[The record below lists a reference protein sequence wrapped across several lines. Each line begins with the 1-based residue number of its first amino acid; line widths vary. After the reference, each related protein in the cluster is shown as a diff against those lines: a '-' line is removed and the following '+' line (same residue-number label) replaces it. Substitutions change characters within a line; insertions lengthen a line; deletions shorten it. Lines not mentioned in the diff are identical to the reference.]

1 MIDNTIYAW
10 EFVDNE
16 LYNYIKTNKLKHI
29 NFMYMHE
36 YGLMLSQSVVNFI
49 NENSVTITVITCAKD
64 KKWLYKG
71 VVKLG
76 INKNLIKEIVV
87 WPTFWIL
94 RSHNCLIHENK
105 LYADKILNVRNF
117 KNPFL
122 TFNGRTRSHRTM
134 WIDELAKN
142 NLLKEGIVTY
152 HQHPDKEANKNWK
165 YYTGEVLTTTD
176 NFSTNFSSYQFTENF
191 LESFLHIPTE
201 TSIDTFLLSEKT
213 AIPMLCGLPTLT
225 LGSQYYHKEL
235 AELGFK
241 IYDEIFDYSF
251 DSEPDLEKRIQKLM
265 LNVKMVVDKKDSLN
279 ELYNKIKDK
288 LEYNRNLAL
297 SMTVTDSYTPDFV
310 KKFVNIDLRKQTH
323 IHGYNRE
330 LIDIFSKFKMYNIN
344 PGNYKDKVYNLEA
357 DLWHNFDY
365 NHLIYS
371 IKEMDP
377 SVVTIYGE
385 NEWEPWVTPEF
396 VNVVNKKNVS
406 VVWITGAPASKYLTD
421 KVNSF
426 GIKNFQLK
434 NYPTFWFNYTLS
446 VLQNRNITTE
456 STQTNFLYPFV
467 CFNNRGHLHRCY
479 AIDYI
484 AKYKLFDKGIV
495 TWHNFLKENSSFKF
509 NYFDNTVK
517 KIDDEFDKKLDS
529 FLLPRQYHESLF
541 DFVTECSNETIM
553 ISEKTLTPLILKKP
567 FVTLSALHFNKYLQK
582 LGFVLYDEIIDYSF
596 DDIEDLDE
604 RVHQFVKNMK
614 KVSHITDF
622 DKVYN
627 LLKPKIEFN
636 YRNFLKI
643 ANDRRFIPDEIKNC
657 ITKIEP
663 APYDNHGRLSKYLC
677 VLNTIP
683 YRE

>member
-16 LYNYIKTNKLKHI
+16 LLDYIKTKKLTHI
-29 NFMYMHE
+29 NFLYMHE
-36 YGLMLSQSVVNFI
+36 YELMLPKSVVNYI
-49 NENSVTITVITCAKD
+49 NENLITITVITCAKN
-64 KKWLYKG
+64 KKWLYKR
-71 VVKLG
+71 VVKSG
-76 INKNLIKEIVV
+76 INDALINDVIV

-94 RSHNCLIHENK
+94 RSHNCLIHDNK
-105 LYADKILNVRNF
+105 FYSDLKAGTHNF

-134 WIDELAKN
+134 WIDELANCKLIN
-142 NLLKEGIVTY
+142 DGVVTY
-152 HQHPDKEANKNWK
+152 HQHPNAELKENWK
-165 YYTGEVLTTTD
+165 YHTGEVLTTTD
-176 NFSTNFSSYQFTENF
+176 EFVNNFSSYEFNKNF

-201 TSIDTFLLSEKT
+201 TSVDTFLLSEKT
-213 AIPMLCGLPTLT
+213 AIPILCGLPTLT
-225 LGSQYYHKEL
+225 LGSRYYHKEL
-235 AELGFK
+235 KELGFK
-241 IYDEIFDYSF
+241 LYDEIFDYSF

-265 LNVKMVVDKKDSLN
+265 LNVKMVVDNKDRLD

-310 KKFVNIDLRKQTH
+310 KRFVNVDLRKQTH

-330 LIDIFSKFKMYNIN
+330 LIGIFSKFKMYNIDTTC
-344 PGNYKDKVYNLEA
+344 YKDSVYNLEA

-365 NHLIYS
+365 DQLIYS
-371 IKEMDP
+371 IKEMHP

-385 NEWEPWVTPEF
+385 NEWDPWVTPEF
-396 VNVVNKKNVS
+396 VDVVNNQNIS
-406 VVWITGAPASKYLTD
+406 VIWITGAPESTYLTD
-421 KVNSF
+421 KVDSF
-426 GIKNFQLK
+426 GIKKFQLK

-446 VLQNRNITTE
+446 VLQNRDITHE
-456 STQTNFLYPFV
+456 SVRTNFLYPYV
-467 CFNNRGHLHRCY
+467 CFNNRGHLHRCH

-484 AKYKLFDKGIV
+484 AKYNLLNKGIV

-509 NYFDNTVK
+509 NYFDNNVK

-567 FVTLSALHFNKYLQK
+567 FVTLSAPHFNKYLQK

-596 DDIEDLDE
+596 DDIEDLGE
-604 RVHQFVKNMK
+604 RAHQFVKNME

-627 LLKPKIEFN
+627 SLKPKIEFN
-636 YRNFLKI
+636 YNNFLKL
-643 ANDRRFIPDEIKNC
+643 ANDRSFIPAEIKNC

-663 APYDNHGRLSKYLC
+663 APLDNHGRLNKYFC
-677 VLNTIP
+677 ILNTIP